1 MSSSATDASAQSSRF
16 HVGMTC
22 EGCVGA
28 VSRILG
34 RFPGAAV
41 NIDLQG
47 KSVSVVHGCAADAA
61 AAERAAMLA
70 ALQKWG
76 AAGNKE
82 VSLLA

>member
-1 MSSSATDASAQSSRF
+1 MSVETASSRF

-34 RFPGAAV
+34 RFPGAV
-41 NIDLQG
+41 VTVDLPG
-47 KSVSVVHGCAADAA
+47 KTVGVVHGCAADAA

-82 VSLLA
+82 VALLA